1 MAAQWKGHL
10 RLSLVTCPVRL
21 HNATSEAGRISF
33 NILNKNTMNRIKLK
47 QHDAETDEI
56 VERADQIKG
65 YQYEKNRYVVIT
77 EEDLDTIQVE
87 STRVIEIER
96 FVDRSEIDQLYW
108 DSPYYLEPDGP
119 IATEAFA
126 VIREA
131 MRREDVVGLG
141 RVAIASRERAIALEP
156 RDKGML
162 VTTLRDAREVKP
174 ASSIFDSIADVEVNE
189 EMLSL
194 AETIIARKRGRFDPA
209 LFEDRYQTALRAL
222 VDAKVRGDKPA
233 AAATAEPRQ
242 VIDLMAALKRS
253 LEQVGGEAK
262 PPARSRKR
270 AEVEQEAPAAKP
282 AKRRKAG

>member
-33 NILNKNTMNRIKLK
+33 NILNKNTGNRIKLK
-47 QHDAETDEI
+47 QHDAETDEV

-65 YQYEKNRYVVIT
+65 YQYEKNRYVTIT
-77 EEDLDTIQVE
+77 DEDLDTIQVE
-87 STRVIEIER
+87 SARVIDIER
-96 FVDRSEIDQLYW
+96 FVGRADIDQLYW

-119 IATEAFA
+119 MAIEAFA

-141 RVAIASRERAIALEP
+141 RVVISSRERAVAVEP

-174 ASSIFDSIADVEVNE
+174 ASAIFDSIPDVEVDE
-189 EMLSL
+189 EMLTL
-194 AETIIARKRGRFDPA
+194 AETIIARKKGPFDPT

-222 VDAKVRGDKPA
+222 VDAKVKGEKP
-233 AAATAEPRQ
+233 TAVKVSEPK

-253 LEQVGGEAK
+253 LEQGAGEAK

-270 AEVEQEAPAAKP
+270 ADVEEAAPAAKP
-282 AKRRKAG
+282 ARRRKAG